1 MRHFWTIASLILLHR
16 SATTHGDQRT
26 LDHSSRCGDWVF
38 FLFKIVLGFISCIVL
53 RCGKSFNGLVCT
65 GICPRKCNAKSNA
78 RTEQR
83 FDFDKKWL
91 TRMYGRKAGTSSQ
104 SFPIVPRT
112 RFKPSIWIFLRRR
125 RRRISFRGSSTV
137 RCPVSTLISI
147 EVMIAKRRKKIV
159 NCVQTRFEKF
169 DANLLW
175 INFLQECWCVWS
187 CCRRSSECTRR
198 DRTENRRVSVQWARC
213 LLQIQNSK
221 INNSWIKL

>member
-1 MRHFWTIASLILLHR
+1 MRHFWTSASLILLHR
-16 SATTHGDQRT
+16 SATTHGKQRT

-83 FDFDKKWL
+83 FDFEKKWL
-91 TRMYGRKAGTSSQ
+91 TRMYDRKAGTSSQ

-147 EVMIAKRRKKIV
+147 EVIHDRETAKKKI
-159 NCVQTRFEKF
+159 NCVKF
-169 DANLLW
+169 KHVSKKSSTGICCERIFYKSVDA
-175 INFLQECWCVWS
+175 
-187 CCRRSSECTRR
+187 CCRDVVEVVSVHDVTEPRTDVSVSSEHDVCCR
-198 DRTENRRVSVQWARC
+198 
-213 LLQIQNSK
+213 SK
-221 INNSWIKL
+221 IPKLFLD